1 MRDYKIADISCI
13 RPVGDPQCGWVAL
26 KKKDERLFP
35 PFVAGSEPPATV
47 PEKYRKSITEGL
59 KKQREEQQN
68 EAAA

>member
-1 MRDYKIADISCI
+1 M
-13 RPVGDPQCGWVAL
+13 GDPQCGWVAL

-59 KKQREEQQN
+59 KKQREEQQTKQPP
-68 EAAA
+68 AAPTAGQKEEIDL